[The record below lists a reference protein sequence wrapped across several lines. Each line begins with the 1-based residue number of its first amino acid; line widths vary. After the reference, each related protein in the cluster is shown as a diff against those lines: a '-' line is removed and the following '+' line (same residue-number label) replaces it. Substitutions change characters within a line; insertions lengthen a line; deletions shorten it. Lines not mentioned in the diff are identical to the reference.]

1 MAESRELPDWHE
13 LLEAGMEFTAL
24 TRAEAERR
32 AKRLVHGGQLAQERM
47 QSFVDTLV
55 RTSRTRA
62 DDLVDVVRKEIAQQV
77 KVLGVATKRDLDR
90 LERRVAKAEQ
100 TAARTA
106 RKAPKKAAAKA
117 NKKKATRKTPAKK
130 ATAKRSARRP

>member
-24 TRAEAERR
+24 TRSEAQRR
-32 AKRLVHGGQLAQERM
+32 AKRLVREGQLAQERM

-106 RKAPKKAAAKA
+106 RRAPKKAAAKA

>member
-1 MAESRELPDWHE
+1 MMAESRELPDWHE
-13 LLEAGMEFTAL
+13 LLDAGMEFTAL
-24 TRAEAERR
+24 TRAEAQRR
-32 AKRLVHGGQLAQERM
+32 AKRLVHEGQLAQDRM
-47 QSFVDTLV
+47 QSFVDALV

-62 DDLVDVVRKEIAQQV
+62 DELVDVVRKEIEQQV

-117 NKKKATRKTPAKK
+117 TKKTTRKTPAKK
-130 ATAKRSARRP
+130 ATAKRPARRP

>member
-24 TRAEAERR
+24 TRSEAQRR
-32 AKRLVHGGQLAQERM
+32 AKRLVREGQLAQERM